1 MTQKPVTSLARLSVV
16 DSIVQHAIDEH
27 QIPGAVVLIGHDGK
41 VVYRKAFG
49 NRSLEPRRELMTV
62 DTIFDLAS
70 LTKVIATTTSV
81 MQLVERGKV
90 RISDT
95 VVKYLPEFGQ
105 NGKEDI
111 TVRQLLTHYSGLA
124 PDLDLQMPWQGKDT
138 AYKMAFAEKPETTPG
153 SGFVYSD
160 INFIVLGA
168 LVEKVS
174 GQSLDRYTADH
185 VFAPLKMAHTRYL
198 PPKAWRAK
206 IAPTQFD
213 DHDHM
218 LRGEVHDPTAF
229 RMGGVAGHAGL
240 FSTADDL
247 SKFAQTLL
255 SGGGPILS
263 PLMVEKMSI
272 AEQPPTAT
280 AVRVSDG
287 TSIRHFPPIGENCCR
302 SDRIGHTGFTG
313 TSIWID
319 PTTKSYIILFTN
331 SVHPRGKGNAIG
343 LRTKV
348 ATAVAAALPLTV
360 EEKEKLRW
368 ESITGYNEA
377 QSAGRRVSRAQRER
391 EDRNRCA

>member
-1 MTQKPVTSLARLSVV
+1 
-16 DSIVQHAIDEH
+16 
-27 QIPGAVVLIGHDGK
+27 

-49 NRSLEPRRELMTV
+49 HLSLEPRRELMTV

-124 PDLDLQMPWQGKDT
+124 PDLDLQTPWQGKDT

-185 VFAPLKMAHTRYL
+185 VFGALKMAHTRYL

-206 IAPTQFD
+206 IAPTQYD
-213 DHDHM
+213 DHNHM
-218 LRGEVHDPTAF
+218 LWGEVHDPTAF
-229 RMGGVAGHAGL
+229 RMGGVAGHAGN
-240 FSTADDL
+240 F
-247 SKFAQTLL
+247 
-255 SGGGPILS
+255 
-263 PLMVEKMSI
+263 
-272 AEQPPTAT
+272 
-280 AVRVSDG
+280 
-287 TSIRHFPPIGENCCR
+287 
-302 SDRIGHTGFTG
+302 
-313 TSIWID
+313 
-319 PTTKSYIILFTN
+319 Y
-331 SVHPRGKGNAIG
+331 RG
-343 LRTKV
+343 
-348 ATAVAAALPLTV
+348 
-360 EEKEKLRW
+360 
-368 ESITGYNEA
+368 
-377 QSAGRRVSRAQRER
+377 
-391 EDRNRCA
+391 